1 MFDFVNNQ
9 VIKIILELAMA
20 IISAILGFLGG
31 VNYTKKINKVG
42 NIYGSIVGDIKQENK

>member
-20 IISAILGFLGG
+20 IISAILGFLE
-31 VNYTKKINKVG
+31 I
-42 NIYGSIVGDIKQENK
+42 